1 MVFIVTGRINNGKTN
16 KLLSIYRQIGK
27 GDGFY
32 SRKVSNHLGDTVGYD
47 LIRLSNEERAPFIF
61 LSAEV
66 PSGWAEAFQFDKFS
80 FSSVGLDFAN
90 GVIDSLIVN
99 RIDPIFIDEIGPVE
113 LQDRGFD
120 RLLRKVIKTKT
131 TLLITVRDAC
141 VNDVIDKYM
150 IEKPVLI
157 NTYKDIDIKSIKSAI
172 SNSNTVRSI

>member
-1 MVFIVTGRINNGKTN
+1 MVFIVTGRINDGKTN
-16 KLLSIYRQIGK
+16 RLLSIYRQIGQ

-32 SRKVSNHLGDTVGYD
+32 SRKISNHMGDTVGYD
-47 LIRLSNEERAPFIF
+47 LIRLSNKERSPFIF
-61 LSAEV
+61 LSAET

-99 RIDPIFIDEIGPVE
+99 KIDPVFIDEIGPVE

-120 RLLRKVIKTKT
+120 HLLRKVIKANR

-141 VNDVIDKYM
+141 VTDVIKKYM
-150 IEKPVLI
+150 IEEPVLI
-157 NTYKDIDIKSIKSAI
+157 KTDKDIDVKSIKLAI
-172 SNSNTVRSI
+172 SNH